1 MGHWAAGGQ
10 IRPRARRQSP
20 QDGPTSRAGAAVM
33 CQRHQRE
40 GSCSHLLGI
49 GGGLFLRAP
58 TSRPHAVARERGARC
73 FVRHLSRRPAGV
85 CPVVGCAQRTGQATV
100 ARQRRMAA
108 RYGLAAGVCP
118 PPPLKST
125 IWATA
130 EDKQLPP
137 TASAAR
143 QASACRVA
151 CCQRGHAGVDHVHT
165 PCRHSA
171 VDGTPRQPSRGRS
184 APPPSAHPWRLY
196 LAPPAVPPERG
207 HAGPRWPI
215 KSSGTDCLQLA
226 CQLRRDERAPV
237 CEIVRNC
244 SQKTSLTEMSCQ
256 TSREIGKQATIRC
269 DG

>member
-1 MGHWAAGGQ
+1 MESCDRGLAPTSPCLELHRADTRGRGHAGGTFGALHTYLSANGNARGAVACINQCSQTRHHGRSGNHWSICSRMGHWAAGGQ

-108 RYGLAAGVCP
+108 RYGLAVGVCP
-118 PPPLKST
+118 PPTPPEEHNLGDSGGQ
-125 IWATA
+125 ATA
-130 EDKQLPP
+130 THSQRRQTSEGLSRCLLP
-137 TASAAR
+137 AR
-143 QASACRVA
+143 
-151 CCQRGHAGVDHVHT
+151 
-165 PCRHSA
+165 P
-171 VDGTPRQPSRGRS
+171 RGR
-184 APPPSAHPWRLY
+184 
-196 LAPPAVPPERG
+196 
-207 HAGPRWPI
+207 GPRAHAVSPL
-215 KSSGTDCLQLA
+215 G
-226 CQLRRDERAPV
+226 R
-237 CEIVRNC
+237 
-244 SQKTSLTEMSCQ
+244 
-256 TSREIGKQATIRC
+256 
-269 DG
+269 

>member
-1 MGHWAAGGQ
+1 MG
-10 IRPRARRQSP
+10 S
-20 QDGPTSRAGAAVM
+20 
-33 CQRHQRE
+33 
-40 GSCSHLLGI
+40 SCV
-49 GGGLFLRAP
+49 P
-58 TSRPHAVARERGARC
+58 
-73 FVRHLSRRPAGV
+73 RPAGRTLSRGSGV
-85 CPVVGCAQRTGQATV
+85 RGSSSVTSLGGQLGCALWLVAPSARAKLPWRGSVEWLRATAWPWASV
-100 ARQRRMAA
+100 
-108 RYGLAAGVCP
+108 P
-118 PPPLKST
+118 HPPPLKST

-143 QASACRVA
+143 QARACRVA

-184 APPPSAHPWRLY
+184 APPLSAHPWRLY
-196 LAPPAVPPERG
+196 LAPPAVPPERA

-226 CQLRRDERAPV
+226 CQLRDERAPV

-244 SQKTSLTEMSCQ
+244 SQKTTSLTEVSCQ